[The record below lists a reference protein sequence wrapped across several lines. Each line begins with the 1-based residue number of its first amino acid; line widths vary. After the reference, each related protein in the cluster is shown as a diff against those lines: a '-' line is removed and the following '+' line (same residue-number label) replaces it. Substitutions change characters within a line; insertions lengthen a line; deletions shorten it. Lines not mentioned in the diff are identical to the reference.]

1 MLLRRLAEWQAD
13 AMTYPAKPK
22 RPARALPAIAAV
34 VAGIVLI
41 ALVRS
46 FSGGDGSTGASNDPT
61 KAESSCEG
69 PATDLVL
76 AVSPE
81 KTAILTEVAQEY
93 AKTDGQSDAGCVN
106 VIVSEKSSGAAQTA
120 LARGWNEA
128 ADGPRP
134 DVWSPSSSSWPGLLS
149 DALRKQDKPGLVPEE
164 LPSLVR
170 TPLVIAM
177 PQPMAEVLGWPGKQ
191 PGWSD
196 LLALSR
202 DPKGWGG
209 RGHPEFGPFRLG
221 KTNPELSTSGLHA
234 LVGANFAATGL
245 SSDLTAANIND
256 PKVRSYVGG
265 IEQAAVHYGPT
276 TLTFLANQAKADRDG
291 RGLTYVSAI
300 AVEEKSLLDY
310 NRGDPSVGGNGSP
323 PRIPLAA
330 IYPKEGT
337 VVSDNPYVTLTA
349 DWVDANKQAAAKD
362 FLAFATSAQS
372 QKRFTDIG
380 FRGPDGR
387 AGALVAQKNGA
398 LPDQPKLELSPPAPP
413 VLALIRDSWKD
424 LRKKARVLFVID
436 RSGSM
441 EEDNRIELARD
452 AAAKAF
458 DGFGPA
464 DQVGLATFSSD
475 YRIDVP
481 IGLVRTNLAALKA
494 KARALFPEGGTA
506 LYASTRKAHEQMER
520 EFQPGLINA
529 VVVMTDGKNDDPD
542 SDLNRLLADLRPGED
557 TSRTVRV
564 FTVAFGADASLPE
577 LKEIADA
584 STGASYDARKETS
597 IEKVLSDVVSNF

>member
-1 MLLRRLAEWQAD
+1 MTHPSRRSPAARSLPALA
-13 AMTYPAKPK
+13 
-22 RPARALPAIAAV
+22 AIAAGV
-34 VAGIVLI
+34 VLI
-41 ALVRS
+41 LVVRS
-46 FSGGDGSTGASNDPT
+46 ITGGGGDGSDATGGPGT
-61 KAESSCEG
+61 VESACEG
-69 PATDLVL
+69 PSTELVL

-81 KTAILTEVAQEY
+81 KTSVLTEIAERYAQE
-93 AKTDGQSDAGCVN
+93 DGESDAGCVD
-106 VIVSEKSSGAAQTA
+106 VTVTEKSSGAAQTA
-120 LARGWNEA
+120 LARGWNER

-149 DALRKQDKPGLVPEE
+149 NALRLQDKPSLVPDGD

-177 PQPMAEVLGWPGKQ
+177 PAPMAEALGWPAKQ

-196 LLALSR
+196 LLALSKN
-202 DPKGWGG
+202 PQGWGAF
-209 RGHPEFGPFRLG
+209 GHPEWGPFRLG

-245 SSDLTAANIND
+245 SSDLTPADIND
-256 PKVRSYVGG
+256 PKVRAYVGG
-265 IEQAAVHYGPT
+265 IEQSAVHYGPT

-310 NRGDPSVGGNGSP
+310 NVGDPSVGGNGSP
-323 PRIPLAA
+323 PRTPLAG
-330 IYPKEGT
+330 IYPREGT
-337 VVSDNPYVTLTA
+337 VFSDNPYVTLTA
-349 DWVDANKQAAAKD
+349 DWVDANKQAAAAD
-362 FLAFATSAQS
+362 FLEFATSAES

-380 FRGPDGR
+380 FRSSDGKV
-387 AGALVAQKNGA
+387 GALVSQKYGA
-398 LPDQPKLELSPPAPP
+398 LPDQPKVELAPPAPP
-413 VLALIRDSWKD
+413 VLALIRDSWRD

-441 EEDNRIELARD
+441 QSDNRIELARD

-475 YRIDVP
+475 YRVDVP
-481 IGLVRTNLAALKA
+481 IGPVGKNLGALKA
-494 KARALFPEGGTA
+494 AAQGLFPEGGTA
-506 LYASTRKAHEQMER
+506 LYASTRRAQDQMER

-542 SDLNRLLADLRPGED
+542 SDLERLLADLRPGED
-557 TSRTVRV
+557 TSRTIRV
-564 FTVAFGADASLPE
+564 FTVAFGQDASLPE
-577 LKEIADA
+577 LKQIADA
-584 STGASYDARKETS
+584 SAGASYDAREETS

>member
-1 MLLRRLAEWQAD
+1 
-13 AMTYPAKPK
+13 MTHPS
-22 RPARALPAIAAV
+22 RPASSGSRALPAIAAV

-41 ALVRS
+41 ALVR
-46 FSGGDGSTGASNDPT
+46 FFTGGGDEGSGSSTAEGPT
-61 KAESSCEG
+61 TAESRCEG
-69 PATDLVL
+69 PATPLVL

-81 KTAILTEVAQEY
+81 KTAVLTQIAQEY
-93 AKTDGQSDAGCVN
+93 AESDGESDAGCVD
-106 VIVSEKSSGAAQTA
+106 VTVSEKSSGAAQVA
-120 LARGWNEA
+120 LARGWNETS
-128 ADGPRP
+128 DGPRP

-149 DALRKQDKPGLVPEE
+149 DALRRQDKPTLVPEGD

-177 PQPMAEVLGWPGKQ
+177 PKPMAEVLGWPAKQ

-196 LLALSR
+196 LLALTK
-202 DPKGWGG
+202 DPRGWGAL
-209 RGHPEFGPFRLG
+209 GHPEYGPFRLG

-245 SSDLTAANIND
+245 ASDLTAKNVND
-256 PKVRSYVGG
+256 PKVRAYVAG

-276 TLTFLANQAKADRDG
+276 TLTFLANQAKADREG
-291 RGLTYVSAI
+291 RGLAYVSAI

-310 NRGDPSVGGNGSP
+310 NRGDPSVGGNGEP
-323 PRIPLAA
+323 PRIPLAGV
-330 IYPKEGT
+330 YPREGT
-337 VVSDNPYVTLTA
+337 VFSDNPYVTLQA
-349 DWVDANKQAAAKD
+349 DWVDANKKAAAAD
-362 FLAFATSAQS
+362 FLAFATSREA

-380 FRGPDGR
+380 FRAADGK
-387 AGALVAQKNGA
+387 AGALVSQQNGA
-398 LPDQPKLELSPPAPP
+398 LPDQPKIELSPPAPP

-441 EEDNRIELARD
+441 QEDNRIELARD

-458 DGFGPA
+458 AGFGPA
-464 DQVGLATFSSD
+464 DQVGLVTFSSD
-475 YRIDVP
+475 YRVDVP
-481 IGLVRTNLAALKA
+481 IGPVRANLTQLQSAA
-494 KARALFPEGGTA
+494 RGLFPEGGTA
-506 LYASTRKAHEQMER
+506 LYRSTREAHAQMVR

-542 SDLNRLLADLRPGED
+542 SDLDRLLSGLRPGED

-564 FTVAFGADASLPE
+564 FTVAFGSDAGLEE
-577 LKEIADA
+577 LKQIAEA

>member
-1 MLLRRLAEWQAD
+1 
-13 AMTYPAKPK
+13 MTSPG
-22 RPARALPAIAAV
+22 RSSSGSRALPAIAAV

-41 ALVRS
+41 LVVRMLTG
-46 FSGGDGSTGASNDPT
+46 GGDDGGAAAGRPVT
-61 KAESSCEG
+61 AESSCDG
-69 PATDLVL
+69 PSTELVL

-81 KTAILTEVAQEY
+81 KTAILTEIAQAY
-93 AKTDGQSDAGCVN
+93 AEDDGESDTGCVD
-106 VIVSEKSSGAAQTA
+106 VTVTEKASGAAQVA
-120 LARGWNEA
+120 LARGWVEA
-128 ADGPRP
+128 TDGPRP

-149 DALRKQDKPGLVPEE
+149 DALRKQDKPALVPEGE

-177 PQPMAEVLGWPGKQ
+177 PQPMAEALGWPAKQ

-196 LLALSR
+196 LLALTK
-202 DPKGWGG
+202 DPRGWGAL
-209 RGHPEFGPFRLG
+209 GHPEYGPFRLG

-245 SSDLTAANIND
+245 SSDLTPKNVND
-256 PKVRSYVGG
+256 PKVRAYVQG

-291 RGLTYVSAI
+291 RGLAYVSAI

-310 NRGDPSVGGNGSP
+310 NRGDPSVGGNGKP

-330 IYPKEGT
+330 VYPKEGT
-337 VVSDNPYVTLTA
+337 VFSDNPYVTLSA
-349 DWVDANKQAAAKD
+349 DWVDATKQAAAAD
-362 FLAFATSAQS
+362 FLAYATSKAS
-372 QKRFTDIG
+372 QRRFTDIG
-380 FRGPDGR
+380 FRAADGT
-387 AGALVAQKNGA
+387 AGALVSRKNGA
-398 LPDQPKLELSPPAPP
+398 LPEQPKVELTPPSPP
-413 VLALIRDSWKD
+413 VLALIRDSWRD

-441 EEDNRIELARD
+441 QDDNRIELARE

-458 DGFGPA
+458 GGFGPL
-464 DQVGLATFSSD
+464 DQVGLVTFSSD
-475 YRIDVP
+475 YRVDVP
-481 IGLVRTNLAALKA
+481 VGPVNKNLSPLVTAA
-494 KARALFPEGGTA
+494 RGLFPEGGTA
-506 LYASTRKAHEQMER
+506 LYASTRTAHDQMVR

-542 SDLNRLLADLRPGED
+542 SDLDRLLASLRPGED
-557 TSRTVRV
+557 ASRTVRV
-564 FTVAFGADASLPE
+564 FTVAFGSDAGLDE
-577 LKEIADA
+577 LKQIAEA
-584 STGASYDARKETS
+584 STGAAYDARKETS

>member
-1 MLLRRLAEWQAD
+1 MTHPSRRSPAARSLPALA
-13 AMTYPAKPK
+13 
-22 RPARALPAIAAV
+22 AIAAGV
-34 VAGIVLI
+34 VLI
-41 ALVRS
+41 LVVRS
-46 FSGGDGSTGASNDPT
+46 LTGGGDDGDAVGGPT
-61 KAESSCEG
+61 TIESACEG
-69 PATDLVL
+69 PATELVL

-81 KTAILTEVAQEY
+81 KTSVLTQIAERY
-93 AKTDGQSDAGCVN
+93 AAEDGESEAGCVD
-106 VIVSEKSSGAAQTA
+106 VTVTEKSSGAAQTA
-120 LARGWNEA
+120 LARGWDERS
-128 ADGPRP
+128 DGPRP

-149 DALRKQDKPGLVPEE
+149 DALRRQDKPALVPDGD

-177 PQPMAEVLGWPGKQ
+177 PKPMAEALGWPRTQ

-202 DPKGWGG
+202 DPKGWGAF
-209 RGHPEFGPFRLG
+209 GHPEWGPFRLG

-256 PKVRSYVGG
+256 PKVRAYVGG
-265 IEQAAVHYGPT
+265 IEQSAVHYGPT

-310 NRGDPSVGGNGSP
+310 NVGDPSVGGNGSP
-323 PRIPLAA
+323 PRTPLAG
-330 IYPKEGT
+330 IYPREGT
-337 VVSDNPYVTLTA
+337 VFSDNPYVTLTA
-349 DWVDANKQAAAKD
+349 DWVDANKKAAAED
-362 FLAFATSAQS
+362 FLAFATSAAS

-380 FRGPDGR
+380 FRSSAGKP
-387 AGALVAQKNGA
+387 GALVSQQNGA
-398 LPDQPKLELSPPAPP
+398 LPDQPKLELDPPAPP
-413 VLALIRDSWKD
+413 VLALIRDSWRD

-441 EEDNRIELARD
+441 QSDNRIELARD

-464 DQVGLATFSSD
+464 DQVGLATFSSN

-481 IGLVRTNLAALKA
+481 IGPVGKNLGALKA
-494 KARALFPEGGTA
+494 AAQALFPEGGTA
-506 LYASTRKAHEQMER
+506 LYASTRQAQEQMER
-520 EFQPGLINA
+520 EFQPGFINA

-542 SDLNRLLADLRPGED
+542 SDLDRLLADLRPGED
-557 TSRTVRV
+557 TSRTIRV
-564 FTVAFGADASLPE
+564 FTVAFGQDASLPE
-577 LKEIADA
+577 LKQIADA
-584 STGASYDARKETS
+584 STGASYDARQETR
-597 IEKVLSDVVSNF
+597 IEQVLSDVVSNF

>member
-1 MLLRRLAEWQAD
+1 
-13 AMTYPAKPK
+13 MTHPSKRSPA
-22 RPARALPAIAAV
+22 ARSLPAIAAV
-34 VAGIVLI
+34 AAGIVLI
-41 ALVRS
+41 LVVRS
-46 FSGGDGSTGASNDPT
+46 LTGGGGSTTAAPGEPT
-61 KAESSCEG
+61 TAESSCDG
-69 PATDLVL
+69 PATELVL

-81 KTAILTEVAQEY
+81 KTAVLTDIAQSY
-93 AKTDGQSDAGCVN
+93 AKEDGESEAGCVD
-106 VIVSEKSSGAAQTA
+106 VTVTEKSSGAAQTA
-120 LARGWNEA
+120 LARGWDERT
-128 ADGPRP
+128 DGPRP
-134 DVWSPSSSSWPGLLS
+134 DVWSPSSSSWPGLLA
-149 DALRKQDKPGLVPEE
+149 DALRKQDKPPLVAEGD

-177 PQPMAEVLGWPGKQ
+177 PKPMAEVLGWPGKQ

-196 LLALSR
+196 LLELSR
-202 DPKGWGG
+202 DPKGWG
-209 RGHPEFGPFRLG
+209 RFGHPEWGPFRLG

-256 PKVRSYVGG
+256 PRVRAYVSG
-265 IEQAAVHYGPT
+265 IEQSAVHYGPT

-310 NRGDPSVGGNGSP
+310 NVGDPSVGGNGEP
-323 PRIPLAA
+323 PQTPLAG
-330 IYPKEGT
+330 IYPREGT
-337 VVSDNPYVTLTA
+337 VFSDNPYVTLTA
-349 DWVDANKQAAAKD
+349 DWVDANKQAAAAD
-362 FLAFATSAQS
+362 FLEFATSTVAQ
-372 QKRFTDIG
+372 KKFTDIG
-380 FRGPDGR
+380 FRSSEGKAGP
-387 AGALVAQKNGA
+387 LVSEKNGA
-398 LPDQPKLELSPPAPP
+398 LPQQPQLELSPPAPP
-413 VLALIRDSWKD
+413 VLALIRDSWRD

-441 EEDNRIELARD
+441 QSDNRIELARA

-481 IGLVRTNLAALKA
+481 VAPVGKNLGALKA
-494 KARALFPEGGTA
+494 AAQGLFPEGGTA
-506 LYASTRKAHEQMER
+506 LYASTRKAQEQMER
-520 EFQPGLINA
+520 EFQPDLINA

-542 SDLNRLLADLRPGED
+542 SDLDRLLADLRPGED
-557 TSRTVRV
+557 TSRAIRV
-564 FTVAFGADASLPE
+564 FTVAFGQDASLPE
-577 LKEIADA
+577 LKQIADA
-584 STGASYDARKETS
+584 SAGAAYDARKETS

>member
-1 MLLRRLAEWQAD
+1 
-13 AMTYPAKPK
+13 MTNPS
-22 RPARALPAIAAV
+22 RPGASGSRALPAIAAV

-41 ALVRS
+41 ALVRL
-46 FSGGDGSTGASNDPT
+46 FTGGGDDGAAAAPDGSTT
-61 KAESSCEG
+61 AESACDG
-69 PATDLVL
+69 PSTELVL

-81 KTAILTEVAQEY
+81 KTAILTEIAQEY
-93 AKTDGQSDAGCVN
+93 AQADGESDAGCVD
-106 VIVSEKSSGAAQTA
+106 VTVTEKASGAAQVA
-120 LARGWNEA
+120 LARGWSES

-149 DALRKQDKPGLVPEE
+149 DALRKQDKATMVPEGE

-177 PQPMAEVLGWPGKQ
+177 PQPMAEALGWPQEQ

-196 LLALSR
+196 LLALTK
-202 DPKGWGG
+202 DPRGWGAL
-209 RGHPEFGPFRLG
+209 GHPEYGPFRLG

-245 SSDLTAANIND
+245 SSDLTAKNVGD
-256 PKVRSYVGG
+256 PEVRAYVAG

-291 RGLTYVSAI
+291 RGLAYVSAI

-310 NRGDPSVGGNGSP
+310 NRGDPSVGGNGSRP
-323 PRIPLAA
+323 KIPLAG

-337 VVSDNPYVTLTA
+337 VFSDNPYVTLTA
-349 DWVDANKQAAAKD
+349 DWVDANKQAAAAD
-362 FLAFATSAQS
+362 FLAYATSAES
-372 QKRFTDIG
+372 QRRFTDIG
-380 FRGPDGR
+380 FRGSDGK
-387 AGALVAQKNGA
+387 AGALVALANGA
-398 LPDQPKLELSPPAPP
+398 LPDQPKVELSPPAPP
-413 VLALIRDSWKD
+413 VLALIRDSWKE

-441 EEDNRIELARD
+441 QEEGRIELARD

-458 DGFGPA
+458 GGFGPD
-464 DQVGLATFSSD
+464 DQVGLVTFSSD
-475 YRIDVP
+475 YRVDVP
-481 IGLVRTNLAALKA
+481 IGPVRSNLPRLQTAA
-494 KARALFPEGGTA
+494 RGLFPEGGTA

-520 EFQPGLINA
+520 EFEQGLINA

-542 SDLNRLLADLRPGED
+542 SDLDRLLGELRPGED

-564 FTVAFGADASLPE
+564 FTVAFGSDAGLEE
-577 LKEIADA
+577 LKQIAEA
-584 STGASYDARKETS
+584 STGAAYDARKETS

>member
-1 MLLRRLAEWQAD
+1 
-13 AMTYPAKPK
+13 MTSPRGARSPA
-22 RPARALPAIAAV
+22 ARALPAIAAV
-34 VAGIVLI
+34 LAGVVLI
-41 ALVRS
+41 GVVRS
-46 FSGGDGSTGASNDPT
+46 FTGGGDATDGAEGGPT
-61 KAESSCEG
+61 TARSACEG
-69 PATDLVL
+69 QATELVL

-81 KTAILTEVAQEY
+81 KTQILTDIAQEY
-93 AKTDGQSDAGCVN
+93 ASEDGESDAGCVD
-106 VIVSEKSSGAAQTA
+106 VTVSEKSSGAAQVA
-120 LARGWNEA
+120 LARGWDDA
-128 ADGPRP
+128 VDGPRP
-134 DVWSPSSSSWPGLLS
+134 DVWSPASSSWPGLLS
-149 DALRKQDKPGLVPEE
+149 DALRKQDKPTLVPEGE

-177 PQPMAEVLGWPGKQ
+177 PKPMAEVLGWPEKQ

-209 RGHPEFGPFRLG
+209 LGHPEFGPFRLG

-245 SSDLTAANIND
+245 SSDLTPANIND
-256 PKVRSYVGG
+256 PKVRAYVAG

-310 NRGDPSVGGNGSP
+310 NRGDPSVGGNGRP
-323 PRIPLAA
+323 PQIPLVA

-337 VVSDNPYVTLTA
+337 VFSDNPYVSLTA
-349 DWVDANKQAAAKD
+349 DWVTAEKQAAAAD
-362 FLAFATSAQS
+362 FLAFATSRDA
-372 QKRFTDIG
+372 QKRFTDVG
-380 FRGPDGR
+380 FRSADGTAGGLVSPD
-387 AGALVAQKNGA
+387 NGA

-413 VLALIRDSWKD
+413 VLALIRDSWKE

-441 EEDNRIELARD
+441 QQDNRIELARD

-458 DGFGPA
+458 DGFGPD

-481 IGLVRTNLAALKA
+481 IGPTRTNLPGLKA
-494 KARALFPEGGTA
+494 AAQGLFPEGGTA

-564 FTVAFGADASLPE
+564 FSVAFGSDASLPE
-577 LKEIADA
+577 LQQIAEA